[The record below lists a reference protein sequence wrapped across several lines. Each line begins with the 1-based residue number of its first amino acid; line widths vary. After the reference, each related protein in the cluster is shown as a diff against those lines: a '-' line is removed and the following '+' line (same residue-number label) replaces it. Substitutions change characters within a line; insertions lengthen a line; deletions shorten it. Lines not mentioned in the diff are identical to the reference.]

1 MGKGRK
7 KLPTAMK
14 EMQGTLEK
22 SRVLENEMQV
32 DLVTQLPEAPEL
44 LSTIGV
50 EEWYKVTSQLFNLK
64 MLHHIDL
71 RLIESYCNE
80 MALYIECEFELRKN
94 GRVDIFKNTNGD
106 IIRSQAKPYVKMKN
120 DALNNALK
128 LAAQFGLT
136 PVARANISAPLT
148 TNNTQINNYFD

>member
-32 DLVTQLPEAPEL
+32 DLVSQLPEAPEL

-80 MALYIECEFELRKN
+80 MALYIECESELRKN

-106 IIRSQAKPYVKMKN
+106 IIRSQAKPFVKMKN

>member
-32 DLVTQLPEAPEL
+32 DLVSQLPEAPEL

-80 MALYIECEFELRKN
+80 MALYIECESELRKN

-106 IIRSQAKPYVKMKN
+106 IIRSQAKPFVKMKN

-128 LAAQFGLT
+128 LASQFGLT